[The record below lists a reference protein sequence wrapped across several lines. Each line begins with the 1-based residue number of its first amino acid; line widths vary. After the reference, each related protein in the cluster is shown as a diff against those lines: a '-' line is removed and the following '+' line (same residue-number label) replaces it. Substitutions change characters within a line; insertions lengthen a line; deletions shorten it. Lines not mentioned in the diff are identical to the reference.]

1 MGLSPRHGTN
11 RESNKAYTGGINMG
25 TFAFKM
31 PDIGEG
37 VVEGEVVEWMVAVG
51 DVVKE
56 DDPILSVM
64 TDKATVEIPSPVDG
78 KVTKVIGEAGDI
90 LPVGVVCIEF
100 EVDGAGNASASEE
113 APTKKEAEPAK
124 EEPKATPAPTPAPK
138 AAAETPPAPTP
149 APAMA
154 PVPRAPGTKALASP
168 AVRQRAREANI
179 SLDHVSGSGPAGRIS
194 HADLDTH
201 IAGGAS
207 GASRSAPVGGRAR
220 VQLNGTEAMK
230 VIGLRRKIADSMIAS
245 YSTIPHFSY
254 FEEVDVTALEE
265 LRQHL
270 NATRPEGA
278 PKLTYLPFIMQAL
291 VRALAERPECNALYD
306 DEANIVTRH
315 EAINLGIATQTDRG
329 LFVPVVKHVEAMDI
343 WQSATEMGR
352 VTSATRDGKAG
363 VEDLSG
369 STFTITSLG
378 RLGGLGATPII
389 NKPEVGI
396 LGVHNAKDRAV
407 VRNGAVVIRR
417 MMNLSSSWDHRV
429 VDGHDGATLVQLV
442 KTYLE
447 NPATI
452 FM

>member
-1 MGLSPRHGTN
+1 
-11 RESNKAYTGGINMG
+11 MG

-51 DVVKE
+51 DTVKE

-78 KVTKVIGEAGDI
+78 KVTRVVGEAGDI

-100 EVDGAGNASASEE
+100 EVAGAGNTSTTEE
-113 APTKKEAEPAK
+113 PPAKKEAPAK
-124 EEPKATPAPTPAPK
+124 EKAPAVKEEVAKAPAPAPTPA
-138 AAAETPPAPTP
+138 AAP
-149 APAMA
+149 APAA
-154 PVPRAPGTKALASP
+154 AVARAPGTKALASP

-179 SLDHVSGSGPAGRIS
+179 SLDHVAGSGPAGRIS
-194 HADLDTH
+194 HADLDAH

-207 GASRSAPVGGRAR
+207 GASRAAPIGGRAR
-220 VQLNGTEAMK
+220 VELNGTEAIK

-254 FEEVDVTALEE
+254 FEEVDVTALED

-278 PKLTYLPFIMQAL
+278 PKLTYLPFIMQSL
-291 VRALAERPECNALYD
+291 VKALAKSPECNALYD
-306 DEANIVTRH
+306 DEANVVTRH

-343 WQSATEMGR
+343 WQSASEMVR
-352 VTSATRDGKAG
+352 VTTATRDGKAG
-363 VEDLSG
+363 VDDLSG

-396 LGVHNAKDRAV
+396 LGVHNATDRAV

>member
-1 MGLSPRHGTN
+1 MGI
-11 RESNKAYTGGINMG
+11 Y
-25 TFAFKM
+25 AFKL

-37 VVEGEVVEWMVAVG
+37 VVEGEVVEWMVSVG

-78 KVTKVIGEAGDI
+78 KVTKIIGEPGDI
-90 LPVGVVCIEF
+90 LPVGEVCIEF
-100 EVDGAGNASASEE
+100 EVDGAGNASASAEE
-113 APTKKEAEPAK
+113 AEPKPEPVAEPTPAK
-124 EEPKATPAPTPAPK
+124 EEVKPEPVVEKAPEPV
-138 AAAETPPAPTP
+138 AAA
-149 APAMA
+149 A
-154 PVPRAPGTKALASP
+154 PVARAAGTKALASP

-179 SLDHVSGSGPAGRIS
+179 DLQIVAGSGPGGRIS
-194 HADLDTH
+194 HADLDRH

-207 GASRSAPVGGRAR
+207 GASSFAPVGATTKTK
-220 VQLNGTEAMK
+220 LTGTEDVK
-230 VIGLRRKIADSMIAS
+230 VIGLRRKIADSMMSS
-245 YSTIPHFSY
+245 YSTIAHFSY
-254 FEEVDVTALEE
+254 FEEVDITALEE

-270 NATRPEGA
+270 NSTRPEGA

-291 VRALAERPECNALYD
+291 VKALKESPECNALYD
-306 DEANIVTRH
+306 DEANVVTRH
-315 EAINLGIATQTDRG
+315 QAIHLGIATQTDRG
-329 LFVPVVKHVEAMDI
+329 LYVPVVKHVEAMDI
-343 WQSATEMGR
+343 WQSASEMVR
-352 VTSATRDGKAG
+352 VTSATREGKAG
-363 VEDLSG
+363 ADELSG

-396 LGVHNAKDRAV
+396 LGVHNAKERAV
-407 VRNGAVVIRR
+407 VRNGQIVVRR

-429 VDGHDGATLVQLV
+429 VDGHDGATLVQKV
-442 KTYLE
+442 KTLLE

>member
-1 MGLSPRHGTN
+1 
-11 RESNKAYTGGINMG
+11 MG

-51 DVVKE
+51 DTVKE

-78 KVTKVIGEAGDI
+78 TVTKVVGEAGDI
-90 LPVGVVCIEF
+90 LPVGVVCIEV
-100 EVDGAGNASASEE
+100 EVEGAGNASASDDAPAAKE
-113 APTKKEAEPAK
+113 APAPAAK
-124 EEPKATPAPTPAPK
+124 ESKPEPTPEVAPAPTPAPK
-138 AAAETPPAPTP
+138 AAATP
-149 APAMA
+149 APAAA
-154 PVPRAPGTKALASP
+154 PVARAPGTKALASP

-179 SLDHVSGSGPAGRIS
+179 SLDHVAGSGPAGRIS
-194 HADLDTH
+194 HADLDAH

-207 GASRSAPVGGRAR
+207 GASRAAPMGGRAR
-220 VQLNGTEAMK
+220 TELNGTEAMK

-245 YSTIPHFSY
+245 YSSIPHFSY
-254 FEEVDVTALEE
+254 FEEVDVTSLEE

-291 VRALAERPECNALYD
+291 VKALAQRPECNALYD
-306 DEANIVTRH
+306 DEANVVTRH

-352 VTSATRDGKAG
+352 VTGATREGKAG
-363 VEDLSG
+363 VEDLTG

-407 VRNGAVVIRR
+407 VRDGAVVIRR

-429 VDGHDGATLVQLV
+429 VDGHDGASLVQLV

>member
-1 MGLSPRHGTN
+1 MGKF
-11 RESNKAYTGGINMG
+11 E
-25 TFAFKM
+25 FKL

-51 DVVKE
+51 DTVKE

-64 TDKATVEIPSPVDG
+64 TDKATVEIPAPCDG
-78 KVTKVIGEAGDI
+78 VVASIVGEAGDI
-90 LPVGVVCIEF
+90 LPVGGVCIVFDVEG
-100 EVDGAGNASASEE
+100 EGNASE
-113 APTKKEAEPAK
+113 AAEPVA
-124 EEPKATPAPTPAPK
+124 E
-138 AAAETPPAPTP
+138 ETPVVEETPEPVVEETTPEPVP
-149 APAMA
+149 APAPAAPAAAA
-154 PVPRAPGTKALASP
+154 PVARAAGTKALASP
-168 AVRQRAREANI
+168 AVRQRARAANI
-179 SLDHVSGSGPAGRIS
+179 DLQLVAGSGPAGRIS
-194 HADLDTH
+194 HADLDRH

-207 GASRSAPVGGRAR
+207 AATPAMPMGGVAKVAR
-220 VQLNGTEAMK
+220 NGTEDIK
-230 VIGLRRKIADSMIAS
+230 VIGLRRKIADGMMSS

-254 FEEVDVTALEE
+254 FEEVDVTELEA

-291 VRALAERPECNALYD
+291 VKALAQRPECNAVYD
-306 DEANIVTRH
+306 DEAGVVTRH

-329 LFVPVVKHVEAMDI
+329 LYVPVVKHVEAMDI
-343 WQSATEMGR
+343 WQSAAEMGR
-352 VTSATRDGKAG
+352 VTQATRDGKAG
-363 VEDLSG
+363 VDDLTG

-407 VRNGAVVIRR
+407 VHNGHVVVRR
-417 MMNLSSSWDHRV
+417 IMNLSSSWDHRV
-429 VDGHDGATLVQLV
+429 VDGHDGASLVQLV
-442 KTYLE
+442 KSYLE
-447 NPATI
+447 HPATI

>member
-1 MGLSPRHGTN
+1 
-11 RESNKAYTGGINMG
+11 MG

-51 DVVKE
+51 DSVKE

-100 EVDGAGNASASEE
+100 EVDGDGNASASAPAPAPAPE
-113 APTKKEAEPAK
+113 AKAESAPAPKPKAEPA
-124 EEPKATPAPTPAPK
+124 PAA
-138 AAAETPPAPTP
+138 APTP
-149 APAMA
+149 APAATPA
-154 PVPRAPGTKALASP
+154 PAPAVVERAPGTKALASP
-168 AVRQRAREANI
+168 AVRQRARQANVD
-179 SLDHVSGSGPAGRIS
+179 LNFVAGSGPAGRIS
-194 HADLDTH
+194 HADLDAH
-201 IAGGAS
+201 IAGGAN
-207 GASRSAPVGGRAR
+207 GASRARPMGASAR
-220 VQLNGTEAMK
+220 VEKNGTEDIK
-230 VIGLRRKIADSMIAS
+230 VIGLRRKIAEGMVSS

-278 PKLTYLPFIMQAL
+278 PKLTYLPFIMPAL
-291 VRALAERPECNALYD
+291 VKALDERPECNALYD
-306 DEANIVTRH
+306 DDSNVVTRH

-343 WQSATEMGR
+343 WQAATEMTR
-352 VTSATRDGKAG
+352 VTSATRDGKATAD
-363 VEDLSG
+363 DLSG

-407 VRNGAVVIRR
+407 VKDGNIVIRR
-417 MMNLSSSWDHRV
+417 IMNLSSSWDHRV
-429 VDGHDGATLVQLV
+429 VDGHDGASLVQLI
-442 KTYLE
+442 KSYLE
-447 NPATI
+447 HPATI

>member
-1 MGLSPRHGTN
+1 
-11 RESNKAYTGGINMG
+11 MG
-25 TFAFKM
+25 TYAFKL

-37 VVEGEVVEWMVAVG
+37 VVEGEVVEWMVSVG
-51 DVVKE
+51 DAVKE

-78 KVTKVIGEAGDI
+78 KVTKIIGEPGDI
-90 LPVGVVCIEF
+90 LPVGEVCIEF
-100 EVDGAGNASASEE
+100 EVDGAGNASVADEE
-113 APTKKEAEPAK
+113 VETKPEPVV
-124 EEPKATPAPTPAPK
+124 E
-138 AAAETPPAPTP
+138 P
-149 APAMA
+149 APAEVA
-154 PVPRAPGTKALASP
+154 PKPEPVVEKPIESVVETTPVARAAGTKALASP

-179 SLDHVSGSGPAGRIS
+179 DLQIVAGSGPGGRIS
-194 HADLDTH
+194 HADLDRH

-207 GASRSAPVGGRAR
+207 GASSFAPIGATVKTK
-220 VQLNGTEAMK
+220 LTGTEDVK
-230 VIGLRRKIADSMIAS
+230 VIGLRRKIADSMMSS
-245 YSTIPHFSY
+245 YSTIAHFSY
-254 FEEVDVTALEE
+254 FEEVDITALEE

-291 VRALAERPECNALYD
+291 VKALKESPECNALYD
-306 DEANIVTRH
+306 DEANVVTRH
-315 EAINLGIATQTDRG
+315 QAIHLGIATQTDRG
-329 LFVPVVKHVEAMDI
+329 LYVPVVKHVEAMDI
-343 WQSATEMGR
+343 WQSASEMVR
-352 VTSATRDGKAG
+352 VTSATRDGKASAD
-363 VEDLSG
+363 ELSG

-396 LGVHNAKDRAV
+396 LGVHNAKERAV
-407 VRNGAVVIRR
+407 VRNGQIVVRR

-429 VDGHDGATLVQLV
+429 VDGHDGATLVQKV
-442 KTYLE
+442 KTLLE